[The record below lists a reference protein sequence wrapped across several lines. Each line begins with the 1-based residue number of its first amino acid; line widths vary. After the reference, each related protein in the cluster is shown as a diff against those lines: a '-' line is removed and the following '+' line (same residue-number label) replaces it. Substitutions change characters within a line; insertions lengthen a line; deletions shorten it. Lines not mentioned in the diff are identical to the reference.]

1 MLSSLFGTAND
12 RDSMSR
18 ERSLKPLRWLLALF
32 VILIFVPR
40 LLAFYTESLWFDSLN
55 YSSIF
60 WFEWRAKITLFVAF
74 FVLTF
79 IILRGAF
86 GLLERAF
93 EPFALGGAVR
103 RFDGELLELNPD
115 LFMRPAA
122 WVISIVW
129 SLIAAATMT
138 ARWSLWALF
147 FNQVSSDERDPI
159 FNNTLSFYF
168 FSWPIWETVAS
179 WLSTLSVFIFLA
191 AAMWALLAFI
201 SRLPRAAQEVARRKA
216 YVATALALAGVLL
229 TWAARL
235 YLARFSL
242 LWKGDDIYNGIGYVA
257 ARVTLPSYAVLMG
270 VLLVCAL
277 LAVFNALRIRSLK
290 IFVVCCVAPTLISLG
305 AGLVEN
311 YVSNFVVKPNQLALE
326 TPYIKHNIA
335 ATRKAFSLDRI
346 AARDF
351 PADGSV
357 QAIQNATQKAN
368 ENATRTLDNI
378 RLWDWRA
385 LQATLTQTQ
394 TLRGYYEFPDV
405 DVDRYVING
414 QLRQVMIAA
423 RELDTSRLPANSQ
436 NWVNQRLIY
445 THGYGLVMNT
455 ASEFTPEGRPRFIV
469 SEMPLRSTA
478 PEINITRPEIYYGQ
492 QTSGHVYVK
501 TTQAEFNFVQ
511 GGKDSYSNY
520 EGEGGIDLGSGL
532 RRWAVAWSLGDIT
545 KIPFSKAITKDT
557 RVLLHRQI
565 MDRVSRL
572 APFLQLD
579 NDPYIVAGND
589 GKLYWMLD
597 AYTTS
602 LYRPYATH
610 YQVGSEWANYARNS
624 VKIVIDAYN
633 GNTDFYVFEPDDP
646 IIQSWR
652 KIFPALFKDA
662 EKMPADLRS
671 HVRYP
676 ETLFR
681 TQTEVYGVYHTD
693 DVSAFFSRNDLWS
706 VARLQDNDAGSAPVM
721 AAPFPQPGVPGSMM
735 PGQGPLPG
743 QPQVPVYPR
752 QSAIGNRNGDGFIEP
767 YFLLTQLPGSSAG
780 EEFLLSVPFTP
791 NGRPLNLS
799 GWLAARSDGENYGQ
813 LALYNIAESRN
824 ISAPQQILARI
835 TQEGE
840 LSKLISLWN
849 QQKSSVLWG
858 NLLVIPIGRGLL
870 YVQPIFLQSN
880 SSPLPELRLVV
891 LATQDELFYAPTYEG
906 ALKKLLG
913 DEAELP
919 SGNTAAPRPS
929 TTDAGSTPTAPGAT
943 RAQLIE
949 KAARDLNDYQRL
961 TAEGKYGEAG
971 RKLESLKKNLETLK
985 RTP

>member
-1 MLSSLFGTAND
+1 MLFSLFGGVE
-12 RDSMSR
+12 
-18 ERSLKPLRWLLALF
+18 ERGIIPLKPLRWLLALF
-32 VILIFVPR
+32 FVLLFVPR
-40 LLAFYTESLWFDSLN
+40 LLAFYTESLWFDSLG
-55 YSSIF
+55 YSPVF
-60 WFEWRAKITLFVAF
+60 WFEWRAKIMLFVGF
-74 FVLTF
+74 FAVTF
-79 IILRGAF
+79 LLLRGAF
-86 GLLERAF
+86 RLFERAF
-93 EPFALGGAVR
+93 EPFTLGGSIR
-103 RFDGELLELNPD
+103 RFDGQPLNLDPE

-122 WVISIVW
+122 WVVSIVW
-129 SLIAAATMT
+129 SLIVAATMT
-138 ARWSLWALF
+138 ARWPLWALF
-147 FNQVSSDERDPI
+147 LNQASSTERDPI
-159 FNNTLSFYF
+159 FNNPLNFYF
-168 FSWPIWETVAS
+168 FSWPVLEMLAA
-179 WLSTLSVFIFLA
+179 WLSGVSVFIFLA
-191 AAMWALLAFI
+191 AAMWALLAYI
-201 SRLPRAAQEVARRKA
+201 SRMPRAAQEVARRKA
-216 YVATALALAGVLL
+216 YLVTALALAGVLL
-229 TWAARL
+229 TWTARL

-257 ARVTLPSYAVLMG
+257 ARITLPSYVLLMG
-270 VLLVCAL
+270 VLTLCAL
-277 LAVFNALRIRSLK
+277 LAIFNALRMRNLK
-290 IFVVCCVAPTLISLG
+290 VFLVCLLTPTLISFI

-326 TPYIKHNIA
+326 TPYLKYNIA

-346 AARDF
+346 AAREF

-357 QAIQNATQKAN
+357 QAIQTAAN
-368 ENATRTLDNI
+368 QSSEKATRTLENV

-414 QLRQVMIAA
+414 KLRQVMIAA
-423 RELDTSRLPANSQ
+423 RELDTSRLPANSR

-445 THGYGLVMNT
+445 THGYGVVMNT

-469 SEMPLRSTA
+469 SEMPLRSRA
-478 PEINITRPEIYYGQ
+478 PEINITRPEIYFGQ
-492 QTSGHVYVK
+492 ETNDHVYVK
-501 TTQAEFNFVQ
+501 TTQQEFNFVQ

-520 EGEGGIDLGSGL
+520 EGEGGILLGSGL
-532 RRWAVAWSLGDIT
+532 RRFALAWSLGDIT

-565 MDRVSRL
+565 IDRVSRL

-579 NDPYIVAGND
+579 NDPYVIAGKD

-602 LYRPYATH
+602 LYHPYATH
-610 YQVGSEWANYARNS
+610 YQVGGEWANYARNS

-633 GNTDFYVFEPDDP
+633 GTTDFYVFEPNDP

-662 EKMPADLRS
+662 DTMPPDLRA

-681 TQTEVYGVYHTD
+681 TQNEVYGVYHTD

-706 VARLQDNDAGSAPVM
+706 VARLQDNDSGSTPATV
-721 AAPFPQPGVPGSMM
+721 FPQPGMPGPVM
-735 PGQGPLPG
+735 PGQAPM
-743 QPQVPVYPR
+743 PR
-752 QSAIGNRNGDGFIEP
+752 QPMTPYYPPSTIGNRNGDGFIEP
-767 YFLLTQLPGSSAG
+767 YFLLTQLPGSDAG

-813 LALYNIAESRN
+813 LALYDIAESRN
-824 ISAPQQILARI
+824 ISAPQQILAHI
-835 TQEGE
+835 TQDGE

-891 LATQDELFYAPTYEG
+891 LATQDEIFYAPTYEG

-913 DEAELP
+913 DTAALP
-919 SGNTAAPRPS
+919 SASTPDTGVTMPS
-929 TTDAGSTPTAPGAT
+929 SESAHGGSTPAAPGNART
-943 RAQLIE
+943 ELIE
-949 KAARDLNDYQRL
+949 KAARDLSDYQRL
-961 TAEGKYGEAG
+961 TAAGKYGEAG
-971 RKLESLKKNLETLK
+971 QKLESLKKNLETLR